1 MLLWGRDEET
11 ICDTHAQKARV
22 YPGVSQ
28 PSREREVV
36 VDLPPRSLSAASGDQ
51 PDQAIPAHWI
61 VVAAKD
67 QVSCKLG
74 EEFVVLDMKR
84 CYYYGLKHSAA
95 HVWGLLLGR
104 RSSTVAELRDSILE
118 KYEVGEERTEKDLV
132 ELLGKMRTCGL
143 IEVQNARLARA
154 GSKER
159 SPLMQEVPAVDA
171 TVEVTHRAS
180 SQKPYLKPSL
190 NEYGTIEDITRFTVS
205 GVPGDNR
212 TQSNQRSAA

>member
-1 MLLWGRDEET
+1 
-11 ICDTHAQKARV
+11 
-22 YPGVSQ
+22 
-28 PSREREVV
+28 
-36 VDLPPRSLSAASGDQ
+36 VDLLPRSQSAARGEPQ
-51 PDQAIPAHWI
+51 LDQAVLTHSI

-74 EEFVVLDMKR
+74 EEFAVLDMQR

-95 HVWGLLLGR
+95 HVWGLLQGR
-104 RSSTVAELRDSILE
+104 RSWTVAELRDSILE

-154 GSKER
+154 SSKDR

-171 TVEVTHRAS
+171 TVEATHRAS
-180 SQKPYLKPSL
+180 SKKPYLKPSF
-190 NEYGTIEDITRFTVS
+190 NEYGTIEDITRFTVT

-212 TQSNQRSAA
+212 TKDNNRSAA